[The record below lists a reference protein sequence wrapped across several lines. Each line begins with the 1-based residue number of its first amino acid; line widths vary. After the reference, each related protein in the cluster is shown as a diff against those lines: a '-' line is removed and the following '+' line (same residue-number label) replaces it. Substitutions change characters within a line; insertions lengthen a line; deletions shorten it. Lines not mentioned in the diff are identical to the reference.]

1 MNVERLTTASRLAR
15 HLSRAHEATREAE
28 QRICDEVSES
38 LTRALGGID
47 LRTLGERPEPRFRA
61 PRPRKP
67 RRPAATDLPGQLR
80 LPFGEEVK
88 K

>member
-1 MNVERLTTASRLAR
+1 MNDDQDQWIA
-15 HLSRAHEATREAE
+15 
-28 QRICDEVSES
+28 DKVSES

-47 LRTLGERPEPRFRA
+47 LRTLGDRPEPRFRA
-61 PRPRKP
+61 PRPRRP

-88 K
+88 E

>member
-1 MNVERLTTASRLAR
+1 MNDDQD
-15 HLSRAHEATREAE
+15 
-28 QRICDEVSES
+28 QRIAEEVSES

-47 LRTLGERPEPRFRA
+47 LRALGERPEPRFRA

-80 LPFGEEVK
+80 LPFGEEVRE
-88 K
+88 

>member
-1 MNVERLTTASRLAR
+1 MNDDQD
-15 HLSRAHEATREAE
+15 
-28 QRICDEVSES
+28 QRIADEVSES

-47 LRTLGERPEPRFRA
+47 LRMLGDRPEPRFRA

-88 K
+88 E